1 MPFECTHRDV
11 EKYSAII
18 HTNTSKVYINSHEL
32 KKLEIFKTNWL
43 AKQMFHSSGKDSQD
57 HILFQKL
64 MWIDLCLWNKGSVNL
79 STNEPQNVIY
89 MSDLFL
95 FQAI

>member
-1 MPFECTHRDV
+1 
-11 EKYSAII
+11 
-18 HTNTSKVYINSHEL
+18 
-32 KKLEIFKTNWL
+32 
-43 AKQMFHSSGKDSQD
+43 MFSSGKDSQD
-57 HILFQKL
+57 HILLQKL
-64 MWIDLCLWNKGSVNL
+64 MWIDLCLWNKGSVHL

>member
-1 MPFECTHRDV
+1 
-11 EKYSAII
+11 
-18 HTNTSKVYINSHEL
+18 
-32 KKLEIFKTNWL
+32 
-43 AKQMFHSSGKDSQD
+43 MFSSGKDSQD
-57 HILFQKL
+57 HILLQKL

>member
-1 MPFECTHRDV
+1 MLSNNTHQ
-11 EKYSAII
+11 YIYGI
-18 HTNTSKVYINSHEL
+18 HNNPWI
-32 KKLEIFKTNWL
+32 KKLEIFNQL
-43 AKQMFHSSGKDSQD
+43 AKQMFSSGKDSQD
-57 HILFQKL
+57 HILLQKL